1 MSCDTMGRTS
11 TLTLPNLV
19 AKDWAQLERAIEDEL
34 EEGVARAF
42 VGFRRPDGAPTPD
55 GWRRSSTSY
64 RNAGSTWTWCGCRS
78 RSPGVYLG

>member
-11 TLTLPNLV
+11 PLTLPNLV

-42 VGFRRPDGAPTPD
+42 VRVPTTR
-55 GWRRSSTSY
+55 G
-64 RNAGSTWTWCGCRS
+64 
-78 RSPGVYLG
+78 

>member
-42 VGFRRPDGAPTPD
+42 VRVPTTR
-55 GWRRSSTSY
+55 WSTD
-64 RNAGSTWTWCGCRS
+64 AGRVETFVHELSERGIDVDVVRM
-78 RSPGVYLG
+78 PEPFAGVYLG